1 MADLLLPEIM
11 MIMKKSKK
19 AILRRFKESISLRY
33 LTITSSVVLATQL
46 VLGLYQIHNSQTR
59 QMNELQAQVEN
70 KANFIRDVSPEAILK
85 LDFLSL
91 ERLIQQVSEDADVV
105 YAVIL
110 DKEGSALTRHLNDQ
124 DLIIQSILTAEIQPP
139 GMQAADTAV
148 ESAPTEDI
156 LSVITTL
163 DERTHIH
170 RIRVPIKSAGQPLGE
185 LWMGYS
191 TQRLREESTRAAI
204 DRIITALLISILLS
218 VLTIALFN
226 RQVSTPLQALRKFA
240 QDFKS
245 GDLNQRIKV
254 ERSDEIGEVGEA
266 LNQMANQL
274 QNTLVGLEDARDE
287 ALAAVR
293 VKSEFLSTMSHEIR
307 TPMNGILGMTG
318 LLLETKLTPSQRN
331 FASTVQNCSN
341 SLLTIINDILDFSKI
356 ESGKL
361 DMEEAPFNLRVCV
374 EESLEL
380 LALQAAE
387 KDLELCYVADASMPN
402 YIMGDSTRLRQV
414 LVNLL
419 SNAVKFTQ
427 EGEVIVKVRAVKED
441 PIGQSESVEQLG
453 QSNRVRLLFDV
464 QDTGIGI
471 PEDKLPRL
479 FKSFSQVDSS
489 ITRQYGGTGL
499 GLAISKRLCELMG
512 GSMTVTSTVGEGSC
526 FSFSIVSEVLPTQDA
541 QTSQPVA
548 THVLEGKRLLI
559 VDDNATNRELVTLQ
573 VESWDMHSLAA
584 QSGYEALGV
593 LSCRTDFDAIILD
606 MQMPKMDGL
615 TLACAIREQSD
626 YGKNVPLIMLT
637 SLGRS
642 ELDSDQLEDAN
653 FEAFLNK
660 PIRQSNL
667 HDVLTQVLVG
677 KPVKKSISVNKSTT
691 VNAITI
697 DSTLAEN
704 FPLKILVAEDNLV
717 NQQLAK
723 QWLNKMG
730 YSPEIVSHG
739 GEAIEALEKQPYDL
753 ILMDVHMPVM
763 DGITATT
770 QICDRWPANKRPRI
784 VALTAN
790 AMQGDKQKYLAAGMD
805 DYISKPIELDKLM
818 NVLKQVPPLVVMA

>member
-1 MADLLLPEIM
+1 
-11 MIMKKSKK
+11 
-19 AILRRFKESISLRY
+19 
-33 LTITSSVVLATQL
+33 
-46 VLGLYQIHNSQTR
+46 
-59 QMNELQAQVEN
+59 
-70 KANFIRDVSPEAILK
+70 
-85 LDFLSL
+85 
-91 ERLIQQVSEDADVV
+91 
-105 YAVIL
+105 
-110 DKEGSALTRHLNDQ
+110 
-124 DLIIQSILTAEIQPP
+124 
-139 GMQAADTAV
+139 
-148 ESAPTEDI
+148 
-156 LSVITTL
+156 
-163 DERTHIH
+163 
-170 RIRVPIKSAGQPLGE
+170 
-185 LWMGYS
+185 
-191 TQRLREESTRAAI
+191 
-204 DRIITALLISILLS
+204 
-218 VLTIALFN
+218 
-226 RQVSTPLQALRKFA
+226 
-240 QDFKS
+240 
-245 GDLNQRIKV
+245 
-254 ERSDEIGEVGEA
+254 
-266 LNQMANQL
+266 
-274 QNTLVGLEDARDE
+274 
-287 ALAAVR
+287 
-293 VKSEFLSTMSHEIR
+293 
-307 TPMNGILGMTG
+307 
-318 LLLETKLTPSQRN
+318 
-331 FASTVQNCSN
+331 
-341 SLLTIINDILDFSKI
+341 
-356 ESGKL
+356 
-361 DMEEAPFNLRVCV
+361 
-374 EESLEL
+374 
-380 LALQAAE
+380 
-387 KDLELCYVADASMPN
+387 
-402 YIMGDSTRLRQV
+402 
-414 LVNLL
+414 
-419 SNAVKFTQ
+419 
-427 EGEVIVKVRAVKED
+427 
-441 PIGQSESVEQLG
+441 
-453 QSNRVRLLFDV
+453 
-464 QDTGIGI
+464 
-471 PEDKLPRL
+471 
-479 FKSFSQVDSS
+479 
-489 ITRQYGGTGL
+489 
-499 GLAISKRLCELMG
+499 
-512 GSMTVTSTVGEGSC
+512 MTVTSTVGEGSC